1 MAAMSL
7 TPTLASAAC
16 WQASFWLARVAA
28 PHWLPH
34 FGCLDSAKG
43 EKAYWAASFTG
54 LLHAVVLVVLCV
66 MALLDKPDLL
76 SSTDFFQETDMT
88 QLCCQVFM
96 GYILQDLFLSIYFG
110 SAWPG
115 WQTNLIHHVL
125 VLVVWWQLTAGRYAQ
140 GPATVAMLC
149 EFSTPFVA
157 MRWFLDRA
165 GMKSSTLYIVNGMT
179 MLISFLIFRVI
190 LYSYMLVRIY
200 HMQDGFLRIPVLNRC
215 LFLLGYFGG
224 AALQYFWF
232 FKIARGAYKTLTA
245 GPPEDKAAASTPQ
258 KSLSQHRPQAKEDAK
273 TCASDTASTTSSE
286 QNSSGENTDE
296 TGQRGAR
303 IRRGRA
309 DKPED

>member
-1 MAAMSL
+1 MSL

-245 GPPEDKAAASTPQ
+245 GLLVAQRRHVSVKLQKKMLRHAQVTRHLQHQVSRTPLEKTQ
-258 KSLSQHRPQAKEDAK
+258 MKQVKEERESDEAELTSLRTES
-273 TCASDTASTTSSE
+273 
-286 QNSSGENTDE
+286 
-296 TGQRGAR
+296 
-303 IRRGRA
+303 RA
-309 DKPED
+309 WSPSRL